1 MLVTS
6 LRLVNR
12 LPKLKEMVPEEVE
25 FIVPETYT
33 DEELATLA
41 GDVETIIC
49 VRLAEEVVRAAP
61 KLRFI
66 QKSGAGVDTIPFD
79 VINERDILISNTSGA
94 NPIPVAESAMALV
107 LALAKKIVPRHL
119 KMAKG
124 EVDRSRSQQLA
135 GKTMGVLGLG
145 SIGTEV
151 ARRALAFG
159 MKVAAVKRHP
169 PTEADLALGLDFIG
183 GPGDLGKVLEMSDF
197 AVVVM
202 PLTPETRGII
212 GEAELR
218 RMKPSASLVNVARAA
233 IVDEDAVW
241 KALNEGWIAGAA
253 IDVWWTPHWWDAT
266 WLGEGQEATP
276 SKYPFHELENVVVT
290 PHVAGSTDTSG
301 PRSLEIIAENIHR
314 ISTGREPI
322 NQVDKRLQY

>member
-1 MLVTS
+1 
-6 LRLVNR
+6 
-12 LPKLKEMVPEEVE
+12 MVPEEVE

-33 DEELATLA
+33 DEELAALA
-41 GDVETIIC
+41 GDIETIIC
-49 VRLAEEVVRAAP
+49 VRLAEEVV
-61 KLRFI
+61 
-66 QKSGAGVDTIPFD
+66 
-79 VINERDILISNTSGA
+79 
-94 NPIPVAESAMALV
+94 
-107 LALAKKIVPRHL
+107 
-119 KMAKG
+119 
-124 EVDRSRSQQLA
+124 
-135 GKTMGVLGLG
+135 
-145 SIGTEV
+145 
-151 ARRALAFG
+151 
-159 MKVAAVKRHP
+159 
-169 PTEADLALGLDFIG
+169 
-183 GPGDLGKVLEMSDF
+183 
-197 AVVVM
+197 
-202 PLTPETRGII
+202 
-212 GEAELR
+212 
-218 RMKPSASLVNVARAA
+218 RAA

>member
-1 MLVTS
+1 MKVLVTS

-66 QKSGAGVDTIPFD
+66 QKSGAKVDTIPFD

-107 LALAKKIVPRHL
+107 LALAIKIVHRHL

-135 GKTMGVLGLG
+135 GKAMGVLGLG

-169 PTEADLALGLDFIG
+169 PYRGRPGAGLGLHRGTRRPREGTGDVRLRRG
-183 GPGDLGKVLEMSDF
+183 RDAPHTGDPGDHRGGGAKEDEALSLPGK
-197 AVVVM
+197 
-202 PLTPETRGII
+202 RG
-212 GEAELR
+212 
-218 RMKPSASLVNVARAA
+218 
-233 IVDEDAVW
+233 
-241 KALNEGWIAGAA
+241 
-253 IDVWWTPHWWDAT
+253 
-266 WLGEGQEATP
+266 
-276 SKYPFHELENVVVT
+276 
-290 PHVAGSTDTSG
+290 
-301 PRSLEIIAENIHR
+301 
-314 ISTGREPI
+314 
-322 NQVDKRLQY
+322 